1 MNKHSFLKRRKYLEI
16 RIKGKISGKRFTMQG
31 KFQGLSIIRIDGKYL
46 SENCSVWSKKRKKE
60 GRIDSDGWLVDRL
73 IPHSNFTASGGVW
86 IRSREIENKWIRGD
100 KQLWIEKQ
108 RKEDYFSQSL
118 FRERE

>member
-46 SENCSVWSKKRKKE
+46 SENCSVWSKERKKE
-60 GRIDSDGWLVDRL
+60 GRIGSDGWLVDRL
-73 IPHSNFTASGGVW
+73 IPHSDFTASRGV
-86 IRSREIENKWIRGD
+86 
-100 KQLWIEKQ
+100 
-108 RKEDYFSQSL
+108 
-118 FRERE
+118 